1 MATAQTGRKLQF
13 TSKVQLNGLL
23 SPKNRRTRASDY
35 TMLVSWSGDY
45 PVDTL
50 RRNEE
55 IPVAEVARMVQ
66 SGKMGGYTHY
76 INTAPKGAK
85 SKRGYHAIKRWPFFE
100 KLLKSRKSAWR
111 SELDRLFRRFTTK
124 SGDIKTGKAREHYA
138 MLQRF
143 GGKMVREIKKKIA
156 SMDSPPLS
164 EKTVSNRRYLKGKG
178 RDIIS
183 ETHPLTE
190 TGQLMR
196 SVVVEVVRNEK
207 VVSLKNYDIS
217 RLRRYYPEG
226 VARPR
231 NGSSYEESNKVIN
244 VPTHKPSEAYTPE
257 FNIEGKGL
265 FDDILTGGNP

>member
-66 SGKMGGYTHY
+66 LGHY
-76 INTAPKGAK
+76 INTAPEGAK

-124 SGDIKTGKAREHYA
+124 SGDIKPGKAREHYT

-143 GGKMVREIKKKIA
+143 GGKMVREIKRKIA
-156 SMDSPPLS
+156 SMKSPPLS
-164 EKTVSNRRYLKGKG
+164 DKTVSNRRYLKGKG

-217 RLRRYYPEG
+217 HLRRYYPEG

-244 VPTHKPSEAYTPE
+244 VPTQKPREAYTPE

-265 FDDILTGGNP
+265 FDKIFNGEE